1 VHEPAADV
9 VEADVRPV
17 GRWSLAWRVLATLVL
32 VVLLLTGSLRLDD
45 RAWPFAPMSQYAFF
59 PGPDD
64 TVVVTRVYALL
75 ADGERV
81 ELPLRAGTAGIR
93 RADVEAR
100 IPDIQ
105 KDPSLLRAVSDG
117 WSARN
122 PTRPRPVEVF
132 LVQDETH
139 LVKGRTVSTDEV
151 PLVQWQVT
159 P

>member
-1 VHEPAADV
+1 MSAPDV
-9 VEADVRPV
+9 DVRPV
-17 GRWSLAWRVLATLVL
+17 GRWALTWRVLASVAL
-32 VVLLLTGSLRLDD
+32 VVLLLNGSLRLKDD
-45 RAWPFAPMSQYAFF
+45 AWPLGPMSQYAFF

-64 TVVVTRVYALL
+64 TVVITRVYALL

-81 ELPLRAGTAGIR
+81 ELPLRAGTSGIR

-100 IPDIQ
+100 IPDIE

-132 LVQDETH
+132 LVQDEAH
-139 LVKGRTVSTDEV
+139 LFKGRTVSTDEV
-151 PLVQWQVT
+151 PLVTWHVT

>member
-1 VHEPAADV
+1 MSAPDV
-9 VEADVRPV
+9 AEVRQISS
-17 GRWSLAWRVLATLVL
+17 WSLTWRVLATLVL
-32 VVLLLTGSLRLDD
+32 VVLLLDGSLRLKDE
-45 RAWPFAPMSQYAFF
+45 AWPFAPMSQYAFF

-64 TVVVTRVYALL
+64 TVVITRVYGLL
-75 ADGERV
+75 SDGERV

-100 IPDIQ
+100 IPNFE

-132 LVQDETH
+132 LVQDHTH
-139 LVKGRTVSTDEV
+139 LVKGRIVSTDEV
-151 PLVQWQVT
+151 PLAQWRVT

>member
-64 TVVVTRVYALL
+64 TVVITRVYALL

-117 WSARN
+117 WSTRN
-122 PTRPRPVEVF
+122 PTRPRPVELF

-139 LVKGRTVSTDEV
+139 LFKGRTVSTDEV
-151 PLVQWQVT
+151 PLVSWQVT

>member
-1 VHEPAADV
+1 MSGPDV
-9 VEADVRPV
+9 DVRPISR
-17 GRWSLAWRVLATLVL
+17 GSLAWRVLAAVAL
-32 VVLLLTGSLRLDD
+32 VVLLLTGSLRWDD
-45 RAWPFAPMSQYAFF
+45 KAWPFAPMSQYAFF

-64 TVVVTRVYALL
+64 TVVITRVYGLL

-81 ELPLRAGTAGIR
+81 ELPLRAGTTGIR
-93 RADVEAR
+93 RADIEAR
-100 IPDIQ
+100 IPAIT

-132 LVQDETH
+132 LVQDRTH
-139 LVKGRTVSTDEV
+139 LFEGRALSTDEV
-151 PLVQWQVT
+151 PLAQWRVT

>member
-64 TVVVTRVYALL
+64 TVVITRVYALL

-117 WSARN
+117 WSVRN
-122 PTRPRPVEVF
+122 PTRPRPVELF

-139 LVKGRTVSTDEV
+139 LFKGRTVSTDEV
-151 PLVQWQVT
+151 PLVSWRVT